1 MYFVEYQRFPHMKF
15 LLDSG
20 RSGTSH
26 CLQNTQK
33 MSHLNM
39 CNLTTSFYPFLQA
52 AINTVHPLLSLVL
65 KSTMYNGKS
74 VARFARNVVKR
85 DYFE

>member
-1 MYFVEYQRFPHMKF
+1 
-15 LLDSG
+15 
-20 RSGTSH
+20 
-26 CLQNTQK
+26 
-33 MSHLNM
+33 M

-52 AINTVHPLLSLVL
+52 AINAVHPLLSLVL

-85 DYFE
+85 DYFEWFLNTVVQEAKKYLE